1 LHSKQHLNDIMKTKS
16 IIIERIK
23 LSDRV
28 LIMFTRNGQIEGI
41 NYLQDIDANI
51 DLIADFMHID
61 FTLTAYVK
69 EKFNQSNFGEE
80 YQDLT
85 NVHPSPDY
93 WEIIDLIDDII
104 WGYLNRQTRIDELK
118 SEIAVLQS
126 ELDHLTK

>member
-1 LHSKQHLNDIMKTKS
+1 MKTKS

-23 LSDRV
+23 TSDRV
-28 LIMFTRNGQIEGI
+28 LIMFIRNGQIEGI
-41 NYLQDIDANI
+41 NFLQDIDANM

-61 FTLTAYVK
+61 FTLTAYIK
-69 EKFNQSNFGEE
+69 EKFNQTDFGQE

-104 WGYLNRQTRIDELK
+104 WGYLNRKTRIDELK
-118 SEIAVLQS
+118 SEIEVLQS